1 MTSAGARFV
10 QALATKD
17 TPQLLAVLTP
27 DVTFRG
33 MTPSRFWE
41 AGSAAEAVHDVL
53 QLWIEESDV
62 VERIEAL
69 EEGRVADRGR
79 IGYRL
84 RVRNPEGLF
93 LVEQVGYLDEDADG
107 RIRRL
112 HLMCSGFR
120 PIAEPGDEGQ

>member
-10 QALATKD
+10 RALATKD
-17 TPQLLAVLTP
+17 TPALLAVLAP
-27 DVTFRG
+27 DLTFRG
-33 MTPSRFWE
+33 MTPTRFWE
-41 AGSAAEAVHDVL
+41 AGSAAEAVHGVL
-53 QLWIEESDV
+53 HRWIDESDV

-69 EEGRVADRGR
+69 EEGRVADRWR

-93 LVEQVGYLDEDADG
+93 LVEQVGYLDEDPEG
-107 RIRRL
+107 RIRRI

-120 PIAEPGDEGQ
+120 PIAEPGDDGQ

>member
-1 MTSAGARFV
+1 MTSVGARFV
-10 QALATKD
+10 HALATKD
-17 TPQLLAVLTP
+17 TPQLLAVLAP

-53 QLWIEESDV
+53 QRWIEESDV

-69 EEGRVADRGR
+69 EEGMVADRGR

-93 LVEQVGYLDEDADG
+93 LVEQAGYLDEDADG